1 MAEFNS
7 LFYANEILEKRK
19 QQSFFDLQK
28 RKEEVF
34 KIIPNYQDIS
44 FEITSLGA
52 SLVLAKISKDE
63 KQAESLK
70 LEMDLLDKKQ
80 SELLEKHGFSK
91 EYLLSEPFCKICE
104 DTGYINGNL
113 CECMIKENA
122 RQKQKYL
129 SSLSPM
135 PQKSF
140 SEFDINLYPN
150 KVNED
155 GTNSFNHM
163 NDIFEFSKKY
173 AHNFSTNLK
182 GILMMGTSGLGKTHL
197 ACSIASVCIKKGFSV
212 IYTSSQAL
220 FNVIEQSK
228 YSDSELLE
236 SISECDLFILDDLGS
251 EYLTHYAVSS
261 FYNIVNNR
269 TIKNLPTIYTSN
281 LKTQNEIYSK
291 YPEKIASRILGQ
303 NHILIFKG
311 NDNRLK

>member
-1 MAEFNS
+1 MPQFNS
-7 LFYANEILEKRK
+7 LFFANEILEKRK
-19 QQSFFDLQK
+19 QLSFFDLQK
-28 RKEEVF
+28 RKEEVN
-34 KIIPNYQDIS
+34 KVIPNYQELS

-52 SLVLAKISKDE
+52 SLVLAKIEKDE
-63 KQAESLK
+63 EQAKKLK
-70 LEMDLLDKKQ
+70 LEMDILNEKQLD
-80 SELLEKHGFSK
+80 LLEKHGFSK
-91 EYLLSEPFCKICE
+91 EYLTLKPFCNICE
-104 DTGYINGNL
+104 DSGYINGNL

-135 PQKSF
+135 PKKSF
-140 SEFDINLYPN
+140 DDFDINLYPN
-150 KVNED
+150 KINED

-163 NDIFEFSKKY
+163 NNIFEFTQKY
-173 AHNFSTNLK
+173 ANKFSTNLK
-182 GILMMGTSGLGKTHL
+182 GILMMGTAGLGKTHL
-197 ACSIASVCIKKGFSV
+197 ACSIANVCIKNGYSV

-251 EYLTHYAVSS
+251 EYLTNYAISS

-269 TIKNLPTIYTSN
+269 SIKNLPTIYTSN

-311 NDNRLK
+311 DDNRLK

>member
-7 LFYANEILEKRK
+7 LFFANEVLEKRK

-34 KIIPNYQDIS
+34 KLIPNYQDLS
-44 FEITSLGA
+44 YEITSLGA
-52 SLVLAKISKDE
+52 SLVLAKMHKDEETAKKLKTEIDLLDE
-63 KQAESLK
+63 KQNG
-70 LEMDLLDKKQ
+70 LLI
-80 SELLEKHGFSK
+80 SNGFSK
-91 EYLLSEPFCKICE
+91 EYLKEWPFCTICK
-104 DTGYINGNL
+104 DSGYFEGKL
-113 CECMIKENA
+113 CSCMVKENA
-122 RQKQKYL
+122 AQKQKYL

-135 PQKSF
+135 PKKDFSSF
-140 SEFDINLYPN
+140 DLNLYPN
-150 KVNED
+150 VVNED
-155 GTNSFNHM
+155 GTNTFNHM
-163 NDIFEFSKKY
+163 SKIL
-173 AHNFSTNLK
+173 NFTKEYSDKFTTNFK

-197 ACSIASVCIKKGFSV
+197 ACSIAKECMEKGFSV

-220 FNVIEQSK
+220 FNTIEEAK
-228 YSDSELLE
+228 YSDSELLK

-251 EYLTHYAVSS
+251 EYLTHYSIAS

-281 LKTQNEIYSK
+281 LKTQDAIYKK